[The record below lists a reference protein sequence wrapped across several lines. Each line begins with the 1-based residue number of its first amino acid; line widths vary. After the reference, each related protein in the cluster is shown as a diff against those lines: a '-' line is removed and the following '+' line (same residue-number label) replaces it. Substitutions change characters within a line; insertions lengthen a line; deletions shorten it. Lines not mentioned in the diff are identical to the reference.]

1 MVNLKIDFDE
11 IKKMVHQLGVEERE
25 ELLYELE
32 PSLGEALQNMEKEVK
47 DEEQSDETVS
57 INDIK

>member
-1 MVNLKIDFDE
+1 MVNLKIDFEE